1 MARGS
6 LGLVPGALNLSLFMA
21 LSLLLLLL
29 APGPARAQA
38 TSTQGAGAASP
49 TIYSPPAGSKFK
61 YSGCFNETT
70 DLPGTARERALDG
83 SHRVSPGSMTVQ
95 ACIDFCDG
103 GDKPYKYAGLEF
115 SRECW
120 CGNRLSVLATKFDDS
135 ECNTACDGDQKS
147 TSMELQGRLLA
158 CLLLSPSP
166 LASLRQCACSS
177 SLVPL
182 RGAHHI
188 DNARLD
194 LSTKQN
200 R

>member
-6 LGLVPGALNLSLFMA
+6 FGPVPGALHLTLI
-21 LSLLLLLL
+21 LTLPLLLLLLL
-29 APGPARAQA
+29 APARARAQ
-38 TSTQGAGAASP
+38 QQQQQP

-61 YSGCFNETT
+61 YSGCYNETT

-103 GDKPYKYAGLEF
+103 GEKPYKYAGLEF

-147 TSMELQGRLLA
+147 VCGGPMKLSVYVNGAPRSAAGVSVVVAMAVGVATTVRILL
-158 CLLLSPSP
+158 
-166 LASLRQCACSS
+166 
-177 SLVPL
+177 
-182 RGAHHI
+182 
-188 DNARLD
+188 
-194 LSTKQN
+194 
-200 R
+200 

>member
-147 TSMELQGRLLA
+147 VCGGPMK
-158 CLLLSPSP
+158 LSVYVNG
-166 LASLRQCACSS
+166 ASRSAAGVSVVVAIAVGVATTMRML
-177 SLVPL
+177 
-182 RGAHHI
+182 I
-188 DNARLD
+188 
-194 LSTKQN
+194 
-200 R
+200 